1 MATEGPE
8 PLPALDP
15 RKTAFV
21 VMDIQ
26 PLVFARM
33 PSPPTDLLP
42 SITAMLAAARRT
54 GCTVVIV
61 RVAFSATDFAAIP
74 PTNKAFGRLA
84 ERAGGSAEKLGVLES
99 QPATQVLDEVKPLAG
114 EIEVRKTRTGAFST
128 TDLHEQL
135 KAKGIDTLILAGVST
150 SGAVLSTV
158 RDATDKDY
166 RIVVMRDGVADPK
179 EEVHNILLDVVFEHS
194 CYVAKSSEIIE
205 KLG

>member
-8 PLPALDP
+8 LLPALDP

-26 PLVFARM
+26 PLIFARM

-42 SITAMLAAARRT
+42 AITAMLAAARRT
-54 GCTVVIV
+54 GCTVAIV
-61 RVAFSATDFAAIP
+61 RVGFSAADFAAIP
-74 PTNKAFGRLA
+74 LTNKAFGRQA
-84 ERAGGSAEKLGVLES
+84 ERAGGSAEKLGVLDS

-114 EIEVRKTRTGAFST
+114 EIAVRKTRTGAFST

-135 KAKGIDTLILAGVST
+135 MAKGIDTLILAGGST

-166 RIVVMRDGVADPK
+166 RFVVELCLFAQ
-179 EEVHNILLDVVFEHS
+179 E
-194 CYVAKSSEIIE
+194 
-205 KLG
+205 